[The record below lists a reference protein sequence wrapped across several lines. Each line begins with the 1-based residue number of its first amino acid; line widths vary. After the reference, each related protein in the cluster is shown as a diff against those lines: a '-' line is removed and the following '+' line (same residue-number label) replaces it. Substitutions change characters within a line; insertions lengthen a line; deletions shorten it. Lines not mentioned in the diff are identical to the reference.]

1 MKKCPNCGSEVAEA
15 AKFCTNCGNE
25 LATGDEV
32 KPKAVASEVQSENA
46 SEQVKESAAKQEAG
60 VSLDK
65 EKLKASSLSYWSW
78 LVTAWKHPF
87 KVKNETSKWSGL
99 ITLGLE
105 GLIFG
110 LSIMII
116 FRGYYN
122 SANSYYSQA
131 FGGSFGD
138 NPVGLGTLITFFLAT
153 FLSALATTGIGY
165 GARELFTPNRTD
177 FLDFVNGI
185 AHRTS
190 PILLLNL
197 IALLFSFTVGF
208 TTSGVLNTMLVLC
221 LFSITLAIW
230 QFGILAPIYELEN
243 PKLDRLYILIIVT
256 LLNGFVYGLAYMAVA
271 AHYVSYLQQLF

>member
-1 MKKCPNCGSEVAEA
+1 MKKCPNCGSEVAEE
-15 AKFCTNCGNE
+15 AKFCTNCGSK
-25 LATGDEV
+25 LATGDEA
-32 KPKAVASEVQSENA
+32 KPKVVDSEVQSENT
-46 SEQVKESAAKQEAG
+46 SEQAEKPTAKQEAR
-60 VSLDK
+60 SNLDK

-78 LVTAWKHPF
+78 LVTSWKHPF
-87 KVKNETSKWSGL
+87 KVRETSKWSGL

-116 FRGYYN
+116 FRGYYS
-122 SANSYYSQA
+122 SANNYYSQA
-131 FGGSFGD
+131 FGGSLGD

-190 PILLLNL
+190 PILLLNI

-271 AHYVSYLQQLF
+271 AHYVSYIQQLF

>member
-15 AKFCTNCGNE
+15 AKFCTNCGSK

-32 KPKAVASEVQSENA
+32 KPKVVASEVQSENA
-46 SEQVKESAAKQEAG
+46 SEQAKESAAKQEAG

-78 LVTAWKHPF
+78 IVTAWKHPF

-177 FLDFVNGI
+177 FLGFVNG
-185 AHRTS
+185 
-190 PILLLNL
+190 

-230 QFGILAPIYELEN
+230 QFGILAPIYELAN

>member
-1 MKKCPNCGSEVAEA
+1 MKKCPNCGSEVAEE
-15 AKFCTNCGNE
+15 AKFCTNCGSK

-32 KPKAVASEVQSENA
+32 KPKVVDSEVQSETA
-46 SEQVKESAAKQEAG
+46 SEQAKQEAG

-87 KVKNETSKWSGL
+87 KVKSETSKWSGL

-177 FLDFVNGI
+177 FLGFVNGI

-230 QFGILAPIYELEN
+230 QFGILAPIYELAN